1 LATQTDCPKSTI
13 PWEAFKMSKYYLS
26 LFQPIKIGSLTLKN
40 RLVVPPMGTGFAA
53 EDGTVTDRLINYHEA
68 RAKGGFALITM
79 EVTAVDGIE
88 GKGSAHQLSIFDDR
102 FIPGFK
108 RLVDRIH
115 DAGAKVGVQLYHPGR
130 VTLPAYIGGL
140 QPVGPSSVPD
150 PVWHQDTREL
160 TVQDIAQLVE
170 SFAQGARRAKEAG
183 FDIVELHGAHG
194 YLISQF
200 MSGYANKRTDEYG
213 GGFDGF
219 IRFPVEIIRRVRQLV
234 GPDFPVFFRISGDEL
249 VPMGRTVTESV
260 EAAKRLIQEGVNVI
274 DVSIGVME
282 SSAVTSAPPDME
294 QGFNAVMAAA
304 FKKALSVPVIAV
316 GRINDP
322 DIAEEIIS
330 SGKADLVAIGR
341 QSLTD
346 PEWPNKIAE
355 GRKDDIVKC
364 ISCNEGC
371 IEGLAIWRRPM
382 ITCVQNLALGKE
394 AEYVSPHTSKRKKV
408 LIAGGG
414 PAGMEAARTATLW
427 GHEVILYEK
436 DKALGGQ
443 VNIAVIPPK
452 KDIYK
457 EVTASRVKAIKELGV
472 EIHLGEELSPDIVKQ
487 IAPDVLI
494 IATGSKPLVPKI
506 SGIDRKNVITAA
518 EALREAHVG
527 DKVVVVGGGLVG
539 CETADYLAQQG
550 KEVTIVEMLR
560 HTARDIGPAARYFL
574 RRRLAEKGIK
584 ILTST
589 TVEEVIDGGVRVKS
603 GEGSQLLSPVDT
615 VVLATGAESVNEL
628 GPAAKG
634 IVPEVY
640 VIGDA
645 AKPGKIMAAVEQAA
659 ELARQL

>member
-1 LATQTDCPKSTI
+1 MT
-13 PWEAFKMSKYYLS
+13 KYYPS
-26 LFQPIKIGSLTLKN
+26 LFQSLKIGSLSLKN
-40 RLVVPPMGTGFAA
+40 RLVVPPMGTGFASG
-53 EDGTVTDRLINYHEA
+53 DGNVTDRLINYHEA

-79 EVTAVDGIE
+79 EVTAVDEIE

-108 RLVDRIH
+108 RLVERVH

-150 PVWHQDTREL
+150 PIWRQDTREL
-160 TVQDIAQLVE
+160 TIQDIARLVE

-213 GGFDGF
+213 GGFEGF
-219 IRFPVEIIRRVRQLV
+219 IRFPVEIIRRVRQMV

-249 VPMGRTVTESV
+249 VPMGRTVAESV
-260 EAAKRLIQEGVNVI
+260 EMAKRLVQEGVNVI

-294 QGFNAVMAAA
+294 QGFNAKMAAA
-304 FKKALSVPVIAV
+304 FKKTLPVPIIAV
-316 GRINDP
+316 GRINEP
-322 DIAEEIIS
+322 DIADEIVS
-330 SGKADLVAIGR
+330 SGKADLIAIGR

-346 PEWPNKIAE
+346 PEWPNKTAE
-355 GRKDDIVKC
+355 GRKNDIVKC

-371 IEGLAIWRRPM
+371 IEGLVIWRRSM

-394 AEYVSPHTSKRKKV
+394 DEYASPRASKRKKV

-414 PAGMEAARTATLW
+414 PAGLEAARTAALW

-452 KDIYK
+452 KDIYS
-457 EVTASRVKAIKELGV
+457 EVTLSRVKAITELGV
-472 EIHLGEELSPDIVKQ
+472 EIHLGEELTPEIVKQ

-506 SGIDRKNVITAA
+506 SGIGQKNVITAA
-518 EALREAHVG
+518 EALRGTNVG
-527 DKVVVVGGGLVG
+527 DRVVVVGGGLVG
-539 CETADYLAQQG
+539 CETSDYLAQQG
-550 KEVTIVEMLR
+550 KEVTVVEMLR

-589 TVEEVIDGGVRVKS
+589 TVEEIVEGGVKVNS
-603 GEGSQLLSPVDT
+603 GEGSRFLGPTDT
-615 VVLATGAESVNEL
+615 VVIATGAESVNEL
-628 GPAAKG
+628 GPAVTG

-645 AKPGKIMAAVEQAA
+645 ASPGKIMAAVEQAA
-659 ELARQL
+659 ELARKL